1 MPRKGKRSESQ
12 KQRRKL
18 QSSLGTSNNTNS
30 VSGMSDENP
39 YVLSVKAS
47 HCQTD
52 ARYSVYSRGR
62 QCTCNSLMFL
72 AVHTERNELQ
82 SFDLDAILQKGDAV
96 YTRVKRALQ
105 SKGKFVGNF
114 LNFDE
119 LPNTIETHSR
129 CYNILKHPQR
139 FGFLR
144 DTPALGNYENLENT
158 LQCLRADVSDAL
170 LLCAGSCIAVFR
182 DRSGR
187 FGYFDSHC
195 RSIYGMPADEGTG
208 TAVFLTF
215 HQLPDLVDRLL
226 LLFQGLF
233 DLRDQE
239 EFELLPVSFI
249 SMMTESCVRT
259 EVSLNCCDLEHD
271 VQPSVSFEN
280 KALSND
286 EQCSSADVPQQY
298 VQVQESV
305 QQLSETAVNRA
316 TSTDEQAPLTEVS
329 LNCCDLEHDVQP
341 SVSFENKALSNDE
354 QCSSADVPQQYVQV
368 QDPVHQLPETAFN
381 RATSTD
387 EQAHLIYQDKMEV
400 LTTVTQNR
408 DKYKNVPLSEIS
420 HNILSQDQLALSAP
434 NHQNSQFTVKQTEKL
449 NKNRKRKSYYKKWHK
464 EMVQR
469 QGVYDKKQAVREVY
483 DYKTSSEYRQRH
495 NQAMMNNYWNKMTYR
510 EKHKQA
516 MKNNYKNNEKYRGN
530 KKSKITLNYK
540 NDEQYRDRQKNYI
553 VQNYRNREQFRERQ
567 KNYIIQNY
575 RNREQFRK
583 RQKNYIIQNYRND
596 EQFRKRQKNYIIQ
609 NYRNNPKYE
618 RKHKQNL
625 VDRYLK
631 DPIFRQKKKDHYTNR
646 CKNYPNFYKK
656 RMDIFKQH
664 YHCDAHFR
672 ARQKEYYLFK

>member
-18 QSSLGTSNNTNS
+18 QSSSGTSNSTNS

-39 YVLSVKAS
+39 YMLSVKAS

-52 ARYSVYSRGR
+52 ARYSVYSRGS

-72 AVHTERNELQ
+72 AVHNERNELQ
-82 SFDLDAILQKGDAV
+82 SFDLDGILQKGDAV
-96 YTRVKRALQ
+96 YTSVKRALQ

-119 LPNTIETHSR
+119 LPNTIVARSR

-144 DTPALGNYENLENT
+144 DIPALGNYENLENT

-170 LLCAGSCIAVFR
+170 LLCAGSCIVVFRDRSGRFGYFDSHCRSIYDALLLCAGSCIVVFR

-195 RSIYGMPADEGTG
+195 RSIYGMPADEVTG

-215 HQLPDLVDRLL
+215 HQLPDLVDWLL

-249 SMMTESCVRT
+249 SMMTESCVHT
-259 EVSLNCCDLEHD
+259 EVSLNCCVLEHD
-271 VQPSVSFEN
+271 VQPSISFEN

-305 QQLSETAVNRA
+305 QQLSETTVNRA

-329 LNCCDLEHDVQP
+329 LNYCDLEHDVQS

-354 QCSSADVPQQYVQV
+354 QCLSA
-368 QDPVHQLPETAFN
+368 AFN

-387 EQAHLIYQDKMEV
+387 QQAHLIYQDKMEV
-400 LTTVTQNR
+400 LTIVTQNR
-408 DKYKNVPLSEIS
+408 DKYKNVPLSELS
-420 HNILSQDQLALSAP
+420 HNILSQDHLALLAP
-434 NHQNSQFTVKQTEKL
+434 NHQNSQSSRQKKRTRL
-449 NKNRKRKSYYKKWHK
+449 KRKSHTIKNGTKKWFRGK
-464 EMVQR
+464 VFMTKNRLYV
-469 QGVYDKKQAVREVY
+469 KSMIIKQAVNT
-483 DYKTSSEYRQRH
+483 DKD
-495 NQAMMNNYWNKMTYR
+495 
-510 EKHKQA
+510 
-516 MKNNYKNNEKYRGN
+516 
-530 KKSKITLNYK
+530 ITK
-540 NDEQYRDRQKNYI
+540 
-553 VQNYRNREQFRERQ
+553 
-567 KNYIIQNY
+567 
-575 RNREQFRK
+575 
-583 RQKNYIIQNYRND
+583 
-596 EQFRKRQKNYIIQ
+596 
-609 NYRNNPKYE
+609 P
-618 RKHKQNL
+618 
-625 VDRYLK
+625 
-631 DPIFRQKKKDHYTNR
+631 
-646 CKNYPNFYKK
+646 
-656 RMDIFKQH
+656 
-664 YHCDAHFR
+664 
-672 ARQKEYYLFK
+672 